1 LSLETLLKRQVILKR
16 FAGNNFIFDVDGDI
30 VRTEVKINKIE
41 LKDFEGRLSD
51 SSNVK
56 ININSKNF
64 MNLIFNGVN
73 PYLLYLKCGI
83 SISGLNNILT
93 VL

>member
-1 LSLETLLKRQVILKR
+1 MILETLLKRQVILKR

-30 VRTEVKINKIE
+30 VRTEVTIDKIE
-41 LKDFEGRLSD
+41 LKNIGGQTSD
-51 SSNVK
+51 NSDVK
-56 ININSKNF
+56 INSKNF

-73 PYLLYLKCGI
+73 PYLLYLKGGI
-83 SISGLNNILT
+83 SISGLNNVLT